1 MRENASVYKIIAIVF
16 TLFALRGAGCAQLP
30 SGNVFVG
37 YSYMSADLVSNS
49 RTNLNGWN
57 GSVEGKVFPFIGLVA
72 DFSGHY
78 GSVPLAVNPTCTA
91 VIGGACSTLSAS
103 TNIHSFLF
111 GPRVSVSV
119 GKVRPF
125 AHALIGAAHVS
136 ESSSLLSSSDTSFAY
151 ALGGGID
158 YHLIPL
164 ISWRV
169 QGDLLQ
175 TRFFSNTQNN
185 VRISTGIV
193 VHF

>member
-1 MRENASVYKIIAIVF
+1 
-16 TLFALRGAGCAQLP
+16 
-30 SGNVFVG
+30 
-37 YSYMSADLVSNS
+37 MSADLLSNN

-57 GSVEGKVFPFIGLVA
+57 GSVEGKVLPFIGLVA
-72 DFSGHY
+72 DFSGNY
-78 GSVPLAVNPTCTA
+78 GSASVVPAACPGST
-91 VIGGACSTLSAS
+91 IFGGPCSALSAS
-103 TNIHSFLF
+103 TDIHSFLF

-119 GKVRPF
+119 GKFRPI
-125 AHALIGAAHVS
+125 AEALIGAGHIS
-136 ESSSLLSSSDTSFAY
+136 ESASGFSDSSTSFAY

-193 VHF
+193 FHF

>member
-1 MRENASVYKIIAIVF
+1 MYKIIAIAF
-16 TLFALRGAGCAQLP
+16 TLFALGSAAQAQIP

-57 GSVEGKVFPFIGLVA
+57 GSVEGKVLPFIGLVA

-78 GSVPLAVNPTCTA
+78 GSAAVGQVLCPAGTL
-91 VIGGACSTLSAS
+91 IGGPCITENAS

-111 GPRVSVSV
+111 GPRISVSV

-125 AHALIGAAHVS
+125 AHALLGAAHIS
-136 ESSSLLSSSDTSFAY
+136 ESASGFSNSDTSFAY
-151 ALGGGID
+151 ALGGGLD

-185 VRISTGIV
+185 VRISTGVV